1 MRFLIAALI
10 ILAFSVPAIAQRMSE
25 DSLKVEIVDAP
36 HDEVDIFIYKSSESA
51 RKYYKCLQ
59 EQSVDKCVDLKPR
72 GNYSFSA
79 VEGPHAD
86 VTFPWLPSAD
96 YLVVAYVPT
105 EDGPVETRLITVW
118 GDTQAVIRFGK

>member
-36 HDEVDIFIYKSSESA
+36 HDEVDVFIYKSSESA
-51 RKYYKCLQ
+51 RKYFACLQ
-59 EQSVDKCVDLKPR
+59 KESVDKCVDLKPR

-79 VEGPHAD
+79 VEGPRAD

-96 YLVVAYVPT
+96 YLVVAYVPS

-118 GDTQAVIRFGK
+118 GDTQAVIQFGK